1 MELKVLEIS
10 YELDNEEGLN
20 ALFFQTSEGYYTIS
34 RLKEED
40 DLYMELNSQENGE
53 YFNTEYFEFSVRNGY
68 ISFNV
73 PENRN
78 WDLGIYQNITL
89 VFSPVNIEEFKRI
102 SMVIRNIFTGKTGIY
117 YTNEQIS

>member
-1 MELKVLEIS
+1 
-10 YELDNEEGLN
+10 
-20 ALFFQTSEGYYTIS
+20 
-34 RLKEED
+34 
-40 DLYMELNSQENGE
+40 MELNSQENGE